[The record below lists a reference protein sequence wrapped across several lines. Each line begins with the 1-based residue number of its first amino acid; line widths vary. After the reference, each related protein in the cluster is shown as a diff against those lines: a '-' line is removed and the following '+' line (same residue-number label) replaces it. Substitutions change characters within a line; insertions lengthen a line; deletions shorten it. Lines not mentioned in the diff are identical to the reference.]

1 MSAPTADAAG
11 AAALAADLDAA
22 GFTVDCLDALWGP
35 VAGAA
40 LHRESPLP
48 AVRALAARDEP
59 AATLARL
66 WVLGRPVTRSA
77 LDAALPVTGTAGAAA
92 AGLVTPS
99 GPQPD
104 DPVHPLVDLRPYA
117 SDHAHWWLASDL
129 GERLHGGPLAD
140 DHVLGVGG
148 ASLTLARWTPRT
160 PVTQALDVGTGCGVQ
175 AFHLSQHAQHVVAT
189 DTSDRCLAF
198 TAFNAALNGVVLDL
212 RRGSLLAPVT
222 DERFDL
228 VVSNPPFVITP
239 RLPGVPTY
247 EYRDGGLA
255 GDELVRRLVGGL
267 AGVLAAGGVA
277 QLLGNWE
284 QHAGQGWAERVG
296 GWLPAGLD
304 AWVVQREVQDPAEY
318 AETWARDG
326 GHRPGTPAHSALLD
340 AWLAD
345 FAARGVEGVGF
356 GVLTLR
362 RPLRT
367 GRPLRRFDELSA
379 GSGPMGQVVVD
390 VLEAHDWLAG
400 HDLLEATLVVA
411 DDVTEERHGRPGAE
425 DPEVVLLRQGG
436 GLHRAVRAD
445 TALAGLVGA
454 CDGALSVRRLV
465 GALAT
470 LLDEPVDALSARLL
484 PAVRGLVADGLL
496 RPT

>member
-1 MSAPTADAAG
+1 MSAPSADAA
-11 AAALAADLDAA
+11 AAGALAADLGAA
-22 GFTVDCLDALWGP
+22 GFTVERLDASWGP
-35 VAGAA
+35 VARAA

-48 AVRALAARDEP
+48 AVRALAGHDEP
-59 AATLARL
+59 SATLARL
-66 WVLGRPVTRSA
+66 WVLGLPVARAA
-77 LDAALPVTGTAGAAA
+77 LDAALPTTGTAGAEAT
-92 AGLVTPS
+92 GLVTS
-99 GPQPD
+99 AGPQPD
-104 DPVHPLVDLRPYA
+104 DPVRPLVDLRPYA
-117 SDHAHWWLASDL
+117 ADDAHRWLASDL
-129 GERLHGGPLAD
+129 GERSDGAPLAD

-160 PVTQALDVGTGCGVQ
+160 PVTRALDVGTGCGVQ
-175 AFHLSQHAQHVVAT
+175 AFHLGGHARDVVAT
-189 DTSDRCLAF
+189 DTSARCLAF
-198 TAFNAALNGVVLDL
+198 TAFNAALNGVALDL
-212 RRGSLLAPVT
+212 RRGSLLEPVA

-239 RLPGVPTY
+239 RAPGVPTY

-267 AGVLAAGGVA
+267 AGVLAPGGVA

-284 QHAGQGWAERVG
+284 QHAGQGWANRVG

-304 AWVVQREVQDPAEY
+304 AWVVQRETQDPAEY

-326 GHRPGTPAHSALLD
+326 GHRPGTAAHTALLD
-340 AWLAD
+340 AWLGD

-356 GVLTLR
+356 GVITLR
-362 RPLRT
+362 RPLAA
-367 GRPLRRFDELSA
+367 GPPMRRFDELTA
-379 GSGPMGQVVVD
+379 GAGPMGQVVVD
-390 VLEAHDWLAG
+390 VLAAHDWLGAN
-400 HDLLEATLVVA
+400 DLLAATLVVA
-411 DDVTEERHGRPGAE
+411 EGVTEERYGRPGAE

-436 GLHRAVRAD
+436 GLQRAVRAD

-454 CDGALSVRRLV
+454 CDGELSVGRLV
-465 GALAT
+465 GALGE
-470 LLDEPVDALSARLL
+470 LLDEPVDALAARLL